1 MVCSEGRSLY
11 SFCLQPIADGVCSRL
26 GSIDIG
32 WHCVPWNV
40 SHVHL
45 ASHYNSINSKLIAVH
60 CTAFYNHLDLEFS
73 IHEAVGPGC
82 SFILKQDHLWTHAFS
97 KSLETKV
104 MKIHDKSPK
113 KLPYLCLDLIYAH
126 IGVLLS
132 RLLGAIL
139 VVGGFYMVVY
149 GQALE
154 RRLKRDSALTSNS
167 LADPE
172 KIQVTESFCSN
183 LERPLLGSNHLQN

>member
-1 MVCSEGRSLY
+1 
-11 SFCLQPIADGVCSRL
+11 
-26 GSIDIG
+26 
-32 WHCVPWNV
+32 
-40 SHVHL
+40 
-45 ASHYNSINSKLIAVH
+45 
-60 CTAFYNHLDLEFS
+60 
-73 IHEAVGPGC
+73 
-82 SFILKQDHLWTHAFS
+82 
-97 KSLETKV
+97 
-104 MKIHDKSPK
+104 MKFHDKLPK
-113 KLPYLCLDLIYAH
+113 KLPYLCLDLIYAY
-126 IGVLLS
+126 IGILLS

-172 KIQVTESFCSN
+172 KIQVTESFSSN